1 MANLANA
8 ALAIRQAPELVGLV
22 AYDEMLRHTLV
33 TRSLPGSR
41 MAAVSKPRPLQDTDV
56 AAIQEWLQRHKLRR
70 LGKDVTQQAC
80 DLVAREHAFHPV
92 RDYLTGLTW
101 DGTPRLDTW
110 LSRYLGAAA
119 TPYTSAI
126 GRCFP
131 ISMVARIMRPGC
143 KCDYMPVLEDEQG
156 AGKST
161 ACAILAGDW
170 YSDNLPELHRGDQV
184 RISMHLRGK
193 WLLEVPEMSAISKAE
208 AEALKAFLTQK
219 EERYTPKY
227 ARNEVIEP
235 RQCVFVG
242 TTNKTVYLRDE
253 TGGRRTWPIKTG
265 VTGIIDTDAL
275 ARDRDQLFAEAMV
288 AFAKDEKWWPD
299 RAFEAEHIKPEQEA
313 RFMVDA
319 WEAVIGTWLETPIVD
334 ETRPSGLGPRTSC
347 TVAEVAGAA
356 LGLETAR
363 LGTQDQRRITAALER
378 LGWRRGTR
386 TNHRRP
392 WVRQ

>member
-1 MANLANA
+1 MDAHGTHKSNGAGEEQPDYDPREPGPRSEAEDTEAPWQKYLQTDDRGQVMANLANA

-119 TPYTSAI
+119 TPYTAAI

-161 ACAILAGDW
+161 ACAILAGDR
-170 YSDNLPELHRGDQV
+170 YPITCRSCIAAIRCGFRCICAANGCLKFPRC
-184 RISMHLRGK
+184 RRSAKLR
-193 WLLEVPEMSAISKAE
+193 
-208 AEALKAFLTQK
+208 
-219 EERYTPKY
+219 
-227 ARNEVIEP
+227 P
-235 RQCVFVG
+235 R
-242 TTNKTVYLRDE
+242 L
-253 TGGRRTWPIKTG
+253 
-265 VTGIIDTDAL
+265 
-275 ARDRDQLFAEAMV
+275 
-288 AFAKDEKWWPD
+288 
-299 RAFEAEHIKPEQEA
+299 
-313 RFMVDA
+313 
-319 WEAVIGTWLETPIVD
+319 
-334 ETRPSGLGPRTSC
+334 
-347 TVAEVAGAA
+347 
-356 LGLETAR
+356 
-363 LGTQDQRRITAALER
+363 
-378 LGWRRGTR
+378 
-386 TNHRRP
+386 
-392 WVRQ
+392 